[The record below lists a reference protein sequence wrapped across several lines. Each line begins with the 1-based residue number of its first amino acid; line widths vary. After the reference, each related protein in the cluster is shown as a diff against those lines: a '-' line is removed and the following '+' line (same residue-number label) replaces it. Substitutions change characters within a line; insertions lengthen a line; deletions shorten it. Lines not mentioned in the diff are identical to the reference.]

1 MGSKR
6 LETHDTQDAGTTAP
20 DRRDD
25 HFETLVEN
33 HARLMASAVRRVCGR
48 DHQSLV
54 PDVEQEVRLALW
66 RRLGRGAAI
75 EHPVAY
81 LYKMALTTALQVLRR
96 LRPEE
101 IPVDDPGAFESPD
114 GSEAKR
120 HEERLVLDQL
130 IGRLEHDQ
138 ARALRAYRNGLNHR
152 EVAALYGW
160 SESVARHRIYRGI
173 AALEKLGREVSA

>member
-6 LETHDTQDAGTTAP
+6 LETRDTQAAAVGSEG
-20 DRRDD
+20 RDD
-25 HFETLVEN
+25 HFESLVEN

-66 RRLGRGAAI
+66 RRLGRGGAI

-101 IPVDDPGAFESPD
+101 VSVEDPSEFETAVT
-114 GSEAKR
+114 GEADR
-120 HEERLVLDQL
+120 REERLVLDQL
-130 IGRLEHDQ
+130 IDRLDPDQ

-152 EVAALYGW
+152 EVAALFGW